1 MGRERSATS
10 QQLVPVSFVVVVV
23 VRGIKNKKNTILT
36 NWEGRKGVSTERR
49 NGFIRG
55 SEERA

>member
-10 QQLVPVSFVVVVV
+10 QQLVPGSFVVVV